1 MNDPQPA
8 IPKIPQGPINVP
20 APSGNTL
27 AGAAV
32 PMHKEAAGNL
42 AGGSGG
48 GSATAPENESKESL
62 AAKHRRVSDGARTPV
77 LPDCCNLGIALR
89 IVVPVN
95 ILAVVFALAGSGG
108 IQDALTRVV
117 DIALVLEPILLA
129 SLVTLCAV
137 RKRVNGWKIH
147 WQWLAA
153 LAVPALISLPVLWF
167 GYRLLDGQPSVGS
180 GLYWGGVRVL
190 LVVSVTLAVV
200 EFLRLRARAYSPSL
214 SEARLQALQARIRPH
229 FLFNSLNTVLGLM
242 RSDPRRA
249 ERTLENLADLFRVF
263 MRDTRELVPLDEEV
277 VTCQQYLAIEQLR
290 LGDRLQISW
299 DLAEMAGD
307 ALLPSLLL
315 QPLIENSVHHG
326 IEPRTEP
333 GEITIRI
340 SKPGER
346 VRVEIVNPAAGATAP
361 VRPGNQ
367 MALSNVRERLM
378 LLYDMEAELKTT
390 EDGGYFRLFLEF
402 PYRKERRRR
411 DVRRHFNP
419 DR

>member
-8 IPKIPQGPINVP
+8 VQRDSAPDSKGP
-20 APSGNTL
+20 
-27 AGAAV
+27 AGAAT
-32 PMHKEAAGNL
+32 AAE
-42 AGGSGG
+42 
-48 GSATAPENESKESL
+48 TA
-62 AAKHRRVSDGARTPV
+62 ARQRRVADGAKAPV

-89 IVVPVN
+89 I
-95 ILAVVFALAGSGG
+95 LAPLNLGALALAFAQSVG
-108 IQDALTRVV
+108 IVDALNRFV
-117 DIALVLEPILLA
+117 DIVLLLEPIALA
-129 SLVTLCAV
+129 SMVILCAI
-137 RKRVNGWKIH
+137 RKTVNGLRQPL
-147 WQWLAA
+147 QWLFAVGVPTA
-153 LAVPALISLPVLWF
+153 LSLPIAAVLHKLVAGPGF
-167 GYRLLDGQPSVGS
+167 AGS
-180 GLYWGGVRVL
+180 PVWWVAMRVL
-190 LVVSVTLAVV
+190 ATAVLASVFLEA
-200 EFLRLRARAYSPSL
+200 LRLRARAFSPSI

-242 RSDPRRA
+242 RGDPRRA

-277 VTCQQYLAIEQLR
+277 ETCQQYLAIEQLR
-290 LGDRLQISW
+290 LTGRLDVGW
-299 DLAEMAGD
+299 DLEEMPGD

-315 QPLIENSVHHG
+315 QPLVENSVHHG

-333 GEITIRI
+333 GRISIRI

-346 VRVEIVNPAAGATAP
+346 VRVEIVNPLASQAP

-378 LLYDMEAELKTT
+378 LLYDMEAELRTI
-390 EDGGYFRLFLEF
+390 EVGDEFHLFLEF

-411 DVRRHFNP
+411 DVRRHINP

>member
-8 IPKIPQGPINVP
+8 PSSQPSAS
-20 APSGNTL
+20 APSSPASSAA
-27 AGAAV
+27 AG
-32 PMHKEAAGNL
+32 EAA
-42 AGGSGG
+42 A
-48 GSATAPENESKESL
+48 AAA
-62 AAKHRRVSDGARTPV
+62 AAKQRRVSDGAHTPV

-89 IVVPVN
+89 IVVPLNVAA
-95 ILAVVFALAGSGG
+95 LVVAIVLSSGPT
-108 IQDALTRVV
+108 DALNRFI
-117 DIALVLEPILLA
+117 DIALMLEPILLA
-129 SLVTLCAV
+129 SLVALCV
-137 RKRVNGWKIH
+137 LRKRVNGFKLP
-147 WQWLAA
+147 WQWVVA
-153 LAVPALISLPVLWF
+153 LLVPALIAIPVAWF
-167 GYRLLDGQPSVGS
+167 GYRLLASPTDAGA
-180 GLYWGGVRVL
+180 LYWITVRVL
-190 LVVSVTLAVV
+190 FTVASTLAVV

-214 SEARLQALQARIRPH
+214 AEARLQALQARIRPH

-290 LGDRLQISW
+290 LGERLQISW
-299 DLAEMAGD
+299 DVAEMAGD

-333 GEITIRI
+333 GEITIKI

-346 VRVEIVNPAAGATAP
+346 VRVEIVNPAAGGTAP

-390 EDGGYFRLFLEF
+390 EEGGLFRLFLEF